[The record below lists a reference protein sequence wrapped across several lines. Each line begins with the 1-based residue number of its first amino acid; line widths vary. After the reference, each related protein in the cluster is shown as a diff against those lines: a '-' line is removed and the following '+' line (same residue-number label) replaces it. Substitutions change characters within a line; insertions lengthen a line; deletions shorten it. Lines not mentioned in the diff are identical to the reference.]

1 MPASAPVRTRR
12 WQAVAITCVVGAL
25 ALGSAAAGW
34 WYARESPPHQGPIV
48 VIAVDGLKSRAV
60 PAGGGVSTASPALAA
75 LAADGV
81 TFTRAYAHAPLTLP
95 SYTTL
100 LTGRLPFE
108 HSVRDDG
115 GFVLRPEVRTLAEL
129 LRNRGFSTGG
139 AVATYRLRRQTGI
152 AQGFAFF
159 DDALT
164 AAPDALTVER
174 TGERTAE
181 AALQWLGSQEGQ
193 RFFLFIEVP
202 KDDAEAVVGR
212 VVASLKERALYDSAT
227 VLLVGGRGTT
237 NDGAGLDDES
247 LGVAFV
253 VKQPRSR
260 LKGSQVTA
268 PVQLADVAPT
278 ILDLVR
284 APMPGGLHGRSL
296 RPLLDDADGNVPA
309 RPFYAE
315 SLAGYYRLGTAPLY
329 ALTTE
334 TRRLVRNLADT
345 VVPLALEDATAPT
358 AEPVPDTVPLGAVLD
373 ELVAGNP
380 PARPEPASL
389 DEEIRLAAAGFLAG
403 PDFPSD
409 VSPRPA
415 AADSNTLAAHNRAA
429 QLVGTSQFAAAI
441 EALQAIA
448 KAQPGLAAVHFQ
460 VGQLLART
468 GRLDEAAAAFT
479 RAEQALPDS
488 LPVALALSD
497 VLRRGGK
504 LDQARVQA
512 EAAVARA
519 ERGTARDRVAAHDS
533 AARVALALRDTAAAT
548 SHAAVSAEVDPTSQ
562 LPQFVK
568 GRLLFDAGKYEEAVE
583 AFSEGDGDTT
593 ADETE
598 QAPVAE
604 LELYKGESLA
614 RLERTEDA
622 AAAFRSEI
630 EAFPRD
636 PRAYLSLATLYQSTQ
651 PENVEEVLG
660 DLLEAVPTPEGYGLA
675 AAAWASAGNTS
686 RANAIRADAR
696 VRFRGDPTLSR
707 LLGRGGR
714 R

>member
-1 MPASAPVRTRR
+1 MPASPPVRTRR
-12 WQAVAITCVVGAL
+12 WQAVAITVVVGAL

-48 VIAVDGLKSRAV
+48 VMAVDGLKSRDL
-60 PAGGGVSTASPALAA
+60 SPAAVASTSSA
-75 LAADGV
+75 LGALIADGV
-81 TFTRAYAHAPLTLP
+81 TFTRAYAHGPLTLP

-108 HSVRDDG
+108 HGVRDDG

-152 AQGFAFF
+152 AQGFGFF
-159 DDALT
+159 DDAVT
-164 AAPDALTVER
+164 ASPDEAAVER
-174 TGERTAE
+174 SGGRTVE
-181 AALQWLGSQEGQ
+181 AALQWLASQTSQ
-193 RFFLFIEVP
+193 RFFLFVEVP
-202 KDDAEAVVGR
+202 TVDADAVVGR
-212 VVASLKERALYDSAT
+212 VVASLKDQSLYESAT

-237 NDGAGLDDES
+237 NDGAGLEDES

-253 VKQPRSR
+253 VKQPYGR
-260 LKGSQVTA
+260 LKGLQVSA

-278 ILDLVR
+278 VLDLVR

-296 RPLLDDADGNVPA
+296 RPLLDDADGNVPS

-334 TRRLVRNLADT
+334 TRRLVRDLTDT
-345 VVPLALEDATAPT
+345 VVPFAPSDG
-358 AEPVPDTVPLGAVLD
+358 AIPASEPVPETVPLGAVLD
-373 ELVAGNP
+373 ELVASNP
-380 PARPEPASL
+380 PARPGPPSL
-389 DEEIRLAAAGFLAG
+389 EEESRLASAGFLAG
-403 PDFPSD
+403 PDLSPD
-409 VSPRPA
+409 VSARPA
-415 AADSNTLAAHNRAA
+415 GADSNTLAAHSKAA
-429 QLVGTSQFAAAI
+429 QLVGASRFAEAI
-441 EALQAIA
+441 RALQVIA
-448 KAQPGLAAVHFQ
+448 KAQPGLVAVHFQ
-460 VGQLLART
+460 IGQLLART

-479 RAEQALPDS
+479 QAEQVWPDS

-504 LDQARVQA
+504 LEQARIQA
-512 EAAVARA
+512 EAAIARA
-519 ERGTARDRVAAHDS
+519 ERGTPRDRVAAHDS

-562 LPQFVK
+562 LPRFVK
-568 GRLLFDAGKYEEAVE
+568 GRLLFDEGKYEEAVE
-583 AFSEGDGDTT
+583 AFSEGD
-593 ADETE
+593 ADAAAEETE

-614 RLERTEDA
+614 RLERNEDA
-622 AAAFRSEI
+622 VAAFRSEI

-636 PRAYLSLATLYQSTQ
+636 PRAYLSLATIYQSTQ

-675 AAAWASAGNTS
+675 AAAWASAGNAS
-686 RANAIRADAR
+686 RANAVRADAR

>member
-1 MPASAPVRTRR
+1 M
-12 WQAVAITCVVGAL
+12 AITIVVAAL

-34 WYARESPPHQGPIV
+34 WYARESPPHQGPIII
-48 VIAVDGLKSRAV
+48 IAVDGLKGRDLS
-60 PAGGGVSTASPALAA
+60 PAGVASTTSPALDG

-108 HSVRDDG
+108 HGVRDDG

-139 AVATYRLRRQTGI
+139 SVATYRLRRQTGI

-159 DDALT
+159 DDAVVS
-164 AAPDALTVER
+164 APDDAAVER
-174 TGERTAE
+174 SGARTAE
-181 AALQWLGSQEGQ
+181 AALQWLGSQTGQ

-202 KDDAEAVVGR
+202 KVDADAVVGL
-212 VVASLKERALYDSAT
+212 VVASLKDRSLYEAT
-227 VLLVGGRGTT
+227 TMLLVGGRGTT
-237 NDGAGLDDES
+237 NDPARLDDES

-253 VKQPRSR
+253 IKQPRGR
-260 LKGSQVTA
+260 LRGSQVTA

-296 RPLLDDADGNVPA
+296 RPLLDDAAGSVPA

-334 TRRLVRNLADT
+334 TRRLVRDLSDT
-345 VVPLALEDATAPT
+345 VVAVAPSDAAAPA

-380 PARPEPASL
+380 PARPEPPSL
-389 DEEIRLAAAGFLAG
+389 DQESRLAAAGFLAG
-403 PDFPSD
+403 PDLPPD
-409 VSPRPA
+409 VNARPA
-415 AADSNTLAAHNRAA
+415 SVDSNTLAAHGRAA
-429 QLVGTSQFAAAI
+429 RLVGTSQLADAI
-441 EALQAIA
+441 RALQAIV
-448 KAQPGLAAVHFQ
+448 KAQPALAAVHFQ
-460 VGQLLART
+460 IGQLLSRT
-468 GRLDEAAAAFT
+468 GRLDEAAAAFA
-479 RAEQALPDS
+479 RVEQVWPDS
-488 LPVALALSD
+488 LPGALALSD

-504 LDQARVQA
+504 LEQARVLA

-519 ERGTARDRVAAHDS
+519 ERGTPRDRVAAHDS
-533 AARVALALRDTAAAT
+533 AARVALALRDTEAAT
-548 SHAAVSAEVDPTSQ
+548 SHAAVSAEVDPSSQ
-562 LPQFVK
+562 LPRFVK
-568 GRLLFDAGKYEEAVE
+568 GRLLFDAGKYKEAVE
-583 AFSEGDGDTT
+583 AFSEGDGD
-593 ADETE
+593 AAAEETE
-598 QAPVAE
+598 QVPVAE

-614 RLERTEDA
+614 RLERNADA